1 MAKANDDQYRQNFRA
16 DLDPALE
23 KEINDALGDMSID
36 ALIEGRAKKPVDP
49 AVAPA
54 AKGMRR
60 GKIVRVDLPKNEVLV
75 DFGGKDQGVCSLT
88 NFTVEP
94 SEGQEM
100 DFHVVRRD
108 PKEDILILAL
118 QGAKTT
124 HVTWETLEVGQIV
137 DANVT
142 GVNKGGLELEVKN
155 MRAFMPAGQVDIGF
169 VKDISTYIG
178 QRLTC
183 EVTKFDRGAKNLIL
197 SHRNV
202 VEREREAAKAKMLE
216 TLAEGQTI
224 RGTVRSVMD
233 FGAFVDLGGLDGLL
247 HVSEISY
254 KRVKNA
260 GDVLKVGDVVDVK
273 VIKLDRATGKM
284 SLSLKQSMPD
294 PWLDASTKY
303 PVGSTLTGRVVKLEA
318 FGAFVEVEEGVEG
331 LLPLS
336 EISYQRI
343 KSPSEVV
350 HENDTIK
357 LVVLSVDPVA
367 HKMSFSLK
375 QAGPDPW
382 KTVSERY
389 ATDMVVAG
397 KVTRTADFGAFVELE
412 PGLEGLAHI
421 SELASQ
427 RVVHVT
433 DVVRPGQEVKVAILD
448 IDTEHRRISLSL
460 KKVAE
465 LQPTGSPAE
474 TAAAAAPRKPR
485 LNLNLRGGLDFDY
498 KKNK

>member
-1 MAKANDDQYRQNFRA
+1 MAKANDDKYRENFRA
-16 DLDPALE
+16 DIDPDLE
-23 KEINDALGDMSID
+23 KEINDALGDLSID
-36 ALIEGRAKKPVDP
+36 ALIEGRAKKPADP
-49 AVAPA
+49 AAPPPT
-54 AKGMRR
+54 KGIRR
-60 GKIVRVDLPKNEVLV
+60 GKIVRIDLPKNEILV
-75 DFGGKDQGVCSLT
+75 DFGGKDQGVCPLT
-88 NFTVEP
+88 HFTVEP
-94 SEGQEM
+94 TVGQEV
-100 DFHVVRRD
+100 DFQVVRRD
-108 PKEDILILAL
+108 AKEDIIILSL
-118 QGAKTT
+118 PGAKATQ
-124 HVTWETLEVGQIV
+124 VSWESLEVGQIV

-142 GVNKGGLELEVKN
+142 GVNKGGLELEIKN

-183 EVTKFDRGAKNLIL
+183 EVTRCDRNTKSIVL
-197 SHRNV
+197 SRRNII
-202 VEREREAAKAKMLE
+202 EREREANKVKLLE
-216 TLAEGQTI
+216 TIAEGQTI

-233 FGAFVDLGGLDGLL
+233 FGAFVDLGGIDGLV

-254 KRVKNA
+254 KRVKSA
-260 GDVLKVGDVVDVK
+260 TDALKVGDVVDVK
-273 VIKLDRATGKM
+273 VLKIDRASGKL

-294 PWLDASTKY
+294 PWLDAATKY
-303 PVGSTLTGRVVKLEA
+303 SVGSTLTGRVVKLES
-318 FGAFVEVEEGVEG
+318 FGAFVEVEDGIEG
-331 LLPLS
+331 LLPIS

-343 KSPSEVV
+343 KSVSEVV

-382 KTVSERY
+382 KTVGERY
-389 ATDMVVAG
+389 ATDMVVTG

-421 SELASQ
+421 SELATQ

-433 DVVRPGQEVKVAILD
+433 DVVRPGQEIKVAILE
-448 IDTEHRRISLSL
+448 IDTEHRRVSLSV
-460 KKVAE
+460 KRVAE
-465 LQPTGSPAE
+465 LQPVGSPA
-474 TAAAAAPRKPR
+474 AAAADAAPRKPR
-485 LNLNLRGGLDFDY
+485 LNLNLRGGLDFDL